1 MLQAS
6 EHEEKSFD
14 RAGLEDK
21 RFELGGYIRKKSA
34 GYPEL
39 QQING
44 LIHLRRNVLPTIA
57 DDKDSFVKEL
67 LDFAKAKASSL
78 DENFREY
85 LSFPKKYPLLDE
97 YIDELDLRRT
107 ENGWDCECYE
117 LC

>member
-1 MLQAS
+1 MIQAK
-6 EHEEKSFD
+6 EHETRFD

-39 QQING
+39 QRING
-44 LIHLRRNVLPTIA
+44 LIHLRRNVLPSITN
-57 DDKDSFVKEL
+57 DRDKFVKEL

-78 DENFREY
+78 DGNYREY

-97 YIDELDLRRT
+97 YIDELDLRRS
-107 ENGWDCECYE
+107 EMGWDCECYE
-117 LC
+117 LT